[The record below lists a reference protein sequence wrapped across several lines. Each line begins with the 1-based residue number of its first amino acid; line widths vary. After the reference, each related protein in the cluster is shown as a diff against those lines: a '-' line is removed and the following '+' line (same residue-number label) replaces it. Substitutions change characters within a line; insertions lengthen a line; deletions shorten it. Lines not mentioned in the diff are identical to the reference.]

1 MSQRTPVPTPKGTT
15 APAATAAAVP
25 YPGQKLGLVGLILG
39 CVLGIVGAIIS
50 AVALVISLRNGHRN
64 PGAVAGIII
73 GTIATLVLIA
83 GTFYVI
89 GILDGNVGY
98 CAGKAP
104 GSYDD
109 GLMTY
114 TCRGDG

>member
-1 MSQRTPVPTPKGTT
+1 MPHPTPAPDGTT
-15 APAATAAAVP
+15 APAAAPAVS

-39 CVLGIVGAIIS
+39 CALGIVGALVS
-50 AVALVISLRNGHRN
+50 AVALVISHRHGHRN

-73 GTIATLVLIA
+73 GTVATLVLVA

-104 GSYDD
+104 GSYVD